1 MWYELDATPP
11 SSLTYYTKK
20 DSTSSSAP
28 FVWMYSDGC
37 SCCCCCRRETSERLN
52 RDLLVSNNCTEEYP
66 ALIIIS
72 CFRLPLLFLFIFMR
86 LNLAPLLP
94 LDSLIDQ
101 STLSSALDSYSHRHS
116 LDEMMLLWSANRP
129 SNGSHSYSEE
139 MTGADCWMRALAN
152 DIRNDLWSWK

>member
-1 MWYELDATPP
+1 
-11 SSLTYYTKK
+11 
-20 DSTSSSAP
+20 
-28 FVWMYSDGC
+28 MYSDGC
-37 SCCCCCRRETSERLN
+37 SCCCCCCCRQETSERLN

-72 CFRLPLLFLFIFMR
+72 CFRLPLLFFFPFMR

-116 LDEMMLLWSANRP
+116 LEEMMLLLLLVSQSSVKRFSLLLRGND
-129 SNGSHSYSEE
+129 GGGLLDE
-139 MTGADCWMRALAN
+139 GACKRHPE
-152 DIRNDLWSWK
+152 